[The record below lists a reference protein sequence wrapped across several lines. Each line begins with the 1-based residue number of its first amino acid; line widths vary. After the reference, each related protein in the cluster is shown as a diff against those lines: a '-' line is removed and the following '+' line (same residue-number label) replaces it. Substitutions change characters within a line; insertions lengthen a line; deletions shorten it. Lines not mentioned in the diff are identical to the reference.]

1 MSMYTLSVT
10 AFIQMLNNLSA
21 ILDKAEAHAT
31 AKTIAPEV
39 LLNARLYPDMH
50 PLIRQIQS
58 VCDFSTKASARLAQ
72 VEVPN
77 TPNTEQT
84 FAELKQRLAAS
95 VDYLKTLKPAQFEGA
110 DSRDIDYPVGPGKT
124 MTMSGEKVLAH
135 LVLPNFYFHAATAY
149 DILRHNGLEIGKR
162 DFLGAR

>member
-10 AFIQMLNNLSA
+10 AFTQVLNNLSA
-21 ILDKAEAHAT
+21 ILDKAEAYAA
-31 AKTIAPEV
+31 AKNIQPEA
-39 LLNARLYPDMH
+39 LLNARLYPDMF
-50 PLIRQIQS
+50 PLTRQVQS
-58 VCDFSTKASARLAQ
+58 ACDFAAKASARLAQ
-72 VEVPN
+72 VDVPN

-84 FAELKQRLAAS
+84 FAELKQRIAAT
-95 VDYLKTLKPAQFEGA
+95 VEYLKGFKPAQFEGA
-110 DSRDIDYPVGPGKT
+110 DTRDIDYPVGPGKV

-135 LVLPNFYFHAATAY
+135 LVQPNFYFHAVTAY